1 MKKFTFPI
9 NRIEEKNITKLAL
22 WGDTLLS
29 ESWTVSGITAD
40 SSFASAACCIEIKIS
55 RKDQIMTFFASSL
68 PSISIWKKGRGGGGE
83 GDITLGRIL
92 PVLLHQQEI
101 LHSQSHRCTL
111 LQLLTHH
118 FQLQRPIKRQWMRN

>member
-9 NRIEEKNITKLAL
+9 NRIEEKNITTLAL

-29 ESWTVSGITAD
+29 ESWTVSGKTAD

-68 PSISIWKKGRGGGGE
+68 PSISIWKKGRGGGGGGYNFRE
-83 GDITLGRIL
+83 DFTCSTSSTRDPSFPESSLYSTSASDSSFS
-92 PVLLHQQEI
+92 VTT
-101 LHSQSHRCTL
+101 SY
-111 LQLLTHH
+111 
-118 FQLQRPIKRQWMRN
+118 